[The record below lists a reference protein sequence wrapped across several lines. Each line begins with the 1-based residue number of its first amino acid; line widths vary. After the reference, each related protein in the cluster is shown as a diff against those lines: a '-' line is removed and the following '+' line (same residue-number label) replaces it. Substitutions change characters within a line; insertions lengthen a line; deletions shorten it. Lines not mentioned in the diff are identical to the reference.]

1 MEGDEGTEEHHHRD
15 ILKEFVDQSFE
26 RAQEKDNV
34 RRAREMPVS
43 QNLRMCV
50 MKQNKLLEQF
60 HLGGIFPILVFQT
73 DDNDRSQAM
82 RADLVECLG
91 MIEQSIS
98 GKIIDHSSSRKKV
111 KNNISRSCYYRDLF
125 YLNCFTNYN
134 LTKCPEFKQRC
145 WFTKPRLK

>member
-1 MEGDEGTEEHHHRD
+1 MH
-15 ILKEFVDQSFE
+15 
-26 RAQEKDNV
+26 
-34 RRAREMPVS
+34 
-43 QNLRMCV
+43 V
-50 MKQNKLLEQF
+50 MKLNKLLEQV

-125 YLNCFTNYN
+125 YLNCFTNY
-134 LTKCPEFKQRC
+134 T
-145 WFTKPRLK
+145 T